1 MREPGSAD
9 GHIGAHTGGQSDL
22 SNDPGA
28 VLGDHAWVADG
39 LPAPGGG
46 RRPHRLL
53 RAIRRAAAVVAALCL
68 LGIAGFGVLLG
79 VTPSAGNAWD
89 LVAAQDRAHHAVYP
103 GPPVPA
109 RFAESLI
116 ATEDHRFRA
125 EPGIDPFA
133 IGRVTLAKLTGGG
146 DQGGATLYQ
155 QLAKLLYTPAG
166 AGIGAKADQ
175 VALAVKLDLTYGKAQ
190 ILQMYADVAY
200 FGHGFY
206 GLAAASCGYFGQRPA
221 QLSWAQAAM
230 LAGLVLEPSA
240 DNPLD
245 HPARARAREAH
256 VLGRLVATRTLS
268 GPRAA
273 AAFAQPISRLVTQA
287 GSGCGA

>member
-1 MREPGSAD
+1 MTAGEPGSAD
-9 GHIGAHTGGQSDL
+9 G
-22 SNDPGA
+22 PGA
-28 VLGDHAWVADG
+28 PGVAAGSRAEVHRGPSRPPVARD
-39 LPAPGGG
+39 
-46 RRPHRLL
+46 RRLRRL
-53 RAIRRAAAVVAALCL
+53 RRAAAVALVLCL
-68 LGIAGFGVLLG
+68 LGIIGFGGLLAF
-79 VTPSAGNAWD
+79 TPSVGGAQS
-89 LVAAQDRAHHAVYP
+89 LVRAQDRAHHAAYP

-109 RFAESLI
+109 RFAAALI
-116 ATEDHRFRA
+116 ATEDHRFGS

-133 IGRVTLAKLTGGG
+133 VGRVVLAKLTGGG

-166 AGIGAKADQ
+166 SGVPAKAEQ
-175 VALAVKLDLTYGKAQ
+175 VALAVKLDLTYSKAQ
-190 ILQMYADVAY
+190 VLQMYADVAY

-230 LAGLVLEPSA
+230 LAGLVLQPSA

-256 VLGRLVATRTLS
+256 VLGRLVATQVLTS
-268 GPRAA
+268 AQATAA
-273 AAFAQPISRLVTQA
+273 AAQPLSRLVAQA
-287 GSGCGA
+287 GTGCGSS